1 MAALALAAGGGACG
15 GGPEGSM
22 PVQDEQGVQPVQSV
36 DPLGIGPGNAADGTT
51 DDQGGSVPGS
61 GPPRTSIGVG

>member
-1 MAALALAAGGGACG
+1 
-15 GGPEGSM
+15 M